1 MSTARRIWGE
11 YMRTERISENKVRFI
26 LDQSD
31 LEERNIRISELA
43 YGSEK
48 AKELFDD
55 LMELAREELGVEEGP
70 QPFMVEAIPMSQNGL
85 VVNIS
90 RVENPDELDTRF
102 SHFTNGIEYDHDPEG
117 PDPEEGEEGPGDGP
131 DSGPGFRQS
140 EGPGFDEP
148 GYEGNYD
155 GPDSPENDP
164 DLKQGP
170 DGIQIQQGPE
180 IRAEFSI
187 PKSAEIDPKDIM
199 SMIDNIVSGL
209 AGKMGAEVRKLSG
222 NTPSGNQSTPGSTGG
237 PGAPGIPGKPEPK
250 AAKPS
255 EPDPFALYE
264 FKDLQSVIHASKLL
278 SMHYDSENVLYKNP
292 VNQRYYLYLGRERS
306 SLDEFAKLCTTLNEF
321 GSRCRISY
329 ASKEYF
335 EEHMTVIL
343 RDALIQLEELA

>member
-1 MSTARRIWGE
+1 
-11 YMRTERISENKVRFI
+11 MRTERVSENKVRFI

-31 LEERNIRISELA
+31 LEERNLQLSELA

-70 QPFMVEAIPMSQNGL
+70 QPFMVEAIPMSKNGL

-102 SHFTNGIEYDHDPEG
+102 SHFTNGIEYDHDPSEPG
-117 PDPEEGEEGPGDGP
+117 SEEDEEDGPGQ
-131 DSGPGFRQS
+131 GPGFERPD
-140 EGPGFDEP
+140 GP
-148 GYEGNYD
+148 GYEDAPYN

-170 DGIQIQQGPE
+170 DGVQIQQGPE

-187 PKSAEIDPKDIM
+187 PKSAEINPKDIM

-209 AGKMGAEVRKLSG
+209 AGKMGAEVRKLST
-222 NTPSGNQSTPGSTGG
+222 NDAPGSG
-237 PGAPGIPGKPEPK
+237 PGAGGPDK
-250 AAKPS
+250 AAEKKPGS
-255 EPDPFALYE
+255 NAPDPFALYE

-278 SMHYDSENVLYKNP
+278 SMHYDSENILYKNP
-292 VNQRYYLYLGRERS
+292 MNQRYYLYLGREKS
-306 SLDEFAKLCTTLNEF
+306 SVDEFAKLCTTLNEF

-329 ASKEYF
+329 ASREYF
-335 EEHMTVIL
+335 EEHMIVVL